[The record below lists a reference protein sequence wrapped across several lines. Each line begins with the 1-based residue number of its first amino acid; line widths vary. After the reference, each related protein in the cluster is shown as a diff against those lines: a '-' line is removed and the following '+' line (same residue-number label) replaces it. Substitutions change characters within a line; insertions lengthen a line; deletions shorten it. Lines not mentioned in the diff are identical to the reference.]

1 MHSLYNDNLVVT
13 TLYVCIMGDKLYFVS
28 LYFLQLRMQHEVYPE
43 DTTQSTR
50 FVLLVREVELV
61 DRLAASQ
68 LNKFLSQY
76 VSNTMPKQTHANMV
90 RCTCILTRLI
100 IQLYM
105 YIYS

>member
-1 MHSLYNDNLVVT
+1 
-13 TLYVCIMGDKLYFVS
+13 
-28 LYFLQLRMQHEVYPE
+28 MQHEVYPE

-90 RCTCILTRLI
+90 RCTYILTRLI

-105 YIYS
+105 YIC